1 MNTAKSGTVNPN
13 SWVPPASPRSAKETP
28 TAIPS
33 GKLWTRQ
40 HAEDQDELLE
50 VGLLVLLRIDFGV
63 HQRLVREDHEYHT
76 GEHPDPD
83 LCGRPL
89 GEPLVDE
96 PEQRRRQHDPGG
108 EPHNA
113 TLPRSLIES

>member
-1 MNTAKSGTVNPN
+1 VD
-13 SWVPPASPRSAKETP
+13 
-28 TAIPS
+28 
-33 GKLWTRQ
+33 RQ

-89 GEPLVDE
+89 GEPSSTSPNSDAASMI
-96 PEQRRRQHDPGG
+96 PEAN
-108 EPHNA
+108 PHNA